1 MTLDLAKTLELGN
14 SGLKR
19 GLCRSLAEDGTM
31 WIVEDAA
38 WIARLGIA
46 TMMIILV

>member
-1 MTLDLAKTLELGN
+1 MWWERLVTLDLAKTLELGD

-19 GLCRSLAEDGTM
+19 SLCRSLAEDGTM

-38 WIARLGIA
+38 RI
-46 TMMIILV
+46 